1 MGSGFDCQD
10 SNQSIHKI
18 HEREVMLDG
27 QTIAKGANQTCQ
39 TCGKDVEFGVFNTV
53 YWYIGTKCDC
63 GPYSR
68 DTFYFKSQ
76 YLANQDWYRFTGRV
90 RFLQGIGRMSRKQA
104 EKMAASEILIR

>member
-1 MGSGFDCQD
+1 
-10 SNQSIHKI
+10 
-18 HEREVMLDG
+18 MLDG
-27 QTIAKGANQTCQ
+27 ETIAKGASQTCQ